1 MKKSKSKADESRK
14 VYVGFW
20 TSQDTKDEIKRLARD
35 NRQSMSACVDGLVEY
50 GLFTRRTRR
59 SR

>member
-1 MKKSKSKADESRK
+1 MKNKATKTDARK

-20 TSQDTKDEIKRLARD
+20 TSQDTKDEVARIAAD
-35 NRQSMSACVDGLVEY
+35 NRQSMSACIDGIVEDHV
-50 GLFTRRTRR
+50 FARRRRR